1 MKRMRDIKKVEKL
14 EHKALTTQELKK
26 FECAL
31 QENGY
36 TQLQDLFTIILNTG
50 VRISEILELKFT
62 DISYNSK
69 SKSYLILID
78 SIKSRSRQM
87 RTSIM
92 LNDKC
97 MEVLS
102 RLKRKYPNDVFVFQS
117 RNSKNQINKPAS
129 PISRQYVMKG
139 FKTASDSIAVP
150 ITVSSL
156 RRHYATHMSFKTSQQ
171 QIGHKYL
178 SEVLGLNKKSMI
190 GSNTNKSKVN
200 NLKELLTPPKA
211 KLDPTHKIYNEI
223 ESILNSDIS
232 HNSDEFS
239 NIAKKHSISENDF
252 RTTLKTIQR
261 MKNNF

>member
-1 MKRMRDIKKVEKL
+1 MKDIKKVEKL
-14 EHKALTTQELKK
+14 EHKALTTQELKN

-31 QENGY
+31 QEKGY
-36 TQLQDLFTIILNTG
+36 TQLHDLFTIILNTG
-50 VRISEILELKFT
+50 VRTNEILELKFT
-62 DISYNSK
+62 DISYDYNSK
-69 SKSYLILID
+69 SYSILID
-78 SIKSRSRQM
+78 SIKSRSWRM

-139 FKTASDSIAVP
+139 FKTASDSIALP
-150 ITVSSL
+150 ITVSAL
-156 RRHYATHMSFKTSQQ
+156 RRHYATHMSFKTSPQ
-171 QIGHKYL
+171 QIDHKYL
-178 SEVLGLNKKSMI
+178 SEVLMHNTKSVFD
-190 GSNTNKSKVN
+190 SNTSKSKVK
-200 NLKELLTPPKA
+200 NLKERLTPPKD
-211 KLDPTHKIYNEI
+211 KLDPTHKIFNEI

>member
-1 MKRMRDIKKVEKL
+1 MKRMKDIKKVEKL
-14 EHKALTTQELKK
+14 ENKALTTQELKK

-31 QENGY
+31 QEKGY

-50 VRISEILELKFT
+50 VRTNEILELKFT

-139 FKTASDSIAVP
+139 FKTASDSIAIP

-156 RRHYATHMSFKTSQQ
+156 RRHYATHMSFKTSPQQ
-171 QIGHKYL
+171 VGHQYL
-178 SEVLGLNKKSMI
+178 SEVLRHNTKSV
-190 GSNTNKSKVN
+190 NDSKNNVE
-200 NLKELLTPPKA
+200 NLKELLTPPKDKLA
-211 KLDPTHKIYNEI
+211 KTHKIFNEI

-239 NIAKKHSISENDF
+239 NIAKKHSISESDF